1 MKNKNVQITAST
13 KLTMIFCACTVGLAV
28 LLFTFLVFFPIKV
41 DNPKNGINQ
50 KLIAAATTAEPSEA
64 APTETTAVTT
74 EPTEEDATT
83 ETSFSFTRRTTDK
96 ERGYTGTTTTR
107 TIWQEPEWNYEYDN
121 GYNNDLPVATYPVYP
136 VFPGTTAPPV
146 IGTDAPA
153 TVPPVIAT
161 DAPSTDAPIVT
172 EAPAPI
178 VTEAPAPVVTDAPA
192 PVVTD
197 APAPVVTDAPA
208 E

>member
-1 MKNKNVQITAST
+1 MKKNPVQITAST
-13 KLTMIFCACTVGLAV
+13 KLTMIFCACIVGVAV

-41 DNPKNGINQ
+41 DNPKNGINE
-50 KLIAAATTAEPSEA
+50 KLIAAATTAEPVET
-64 APTETTAVTT
+64 APMETTVPDVGTSDET
-74 EPTEEDATT
+74 TT

-107 TIWQEPEWNYEYDN
+107 TIWQEPEWNYNNE
-121 GYNNDLPVATYPVYP
+121 YNNNQNNYNPVVTYPV
-136 VFPGTTAPPV
+136 VPGTTAPPV
-146 IGTDAPA
+146 YTD
-153 TVPPVIAT
+153 T
-161 DAPSTDAPIVT
+161 PSTDAPVIDTDTPVT
-172 EAPAPI
+172 DAPVVTDAPPAETNAPAP
-178 VTEAPAPVVTDAPA
+178 AVTDAPA